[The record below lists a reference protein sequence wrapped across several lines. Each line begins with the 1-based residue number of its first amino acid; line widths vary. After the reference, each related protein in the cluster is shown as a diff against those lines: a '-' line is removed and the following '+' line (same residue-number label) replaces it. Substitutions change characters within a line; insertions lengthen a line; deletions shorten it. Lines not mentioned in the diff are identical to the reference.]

1 MDRWRSHLYRVFV
14 DEVGNHDMKSCD
26 KPTEQYLGVTGVI
39 IRLEYEEHELTAAL
53 NQFKT
58 AIFGSINIVLH
69 RRDILIANLRLILSK
84 MHIRNSSS
92 IRLGGTPESVNL
104 SRIHERH

>member
-1 MDRWRSHLYRVFV
+1 MYRVFV

-39 IRLEYEEHELTAAL
+39 IRLEYEQHELTAAL

-69 RRDILIANLRLILSK
+69 RRDIIDRKPPFDPLKNA
-84 MHIRNSSS
+84 H
-92 IRLGGTPESVNL
+92 TQQQFDTA
-104 SRIHERH
+104 